1 MRGDIRRVAI
11 YTYDAIV
18 RRGQRQQ
25 GRVEAEHRDDAIR
38 QLSKIGLHVVELQEV
53 KSSIWTKEISFT
65 QRTVKLVDFVAFARQ
80 FATLVRAGLPLVDA
94 LQVLVAQTRSKPLQA
109 ALSDVVQRVIEG
121 NSLSDSFSHHPRVFP
136 SLFVHMTHAG
146 EVSGTLDEV
155 LESTATLIEKQY
167 QTTEKIKSA
176 MIYPISVGVFSV
188 LVTVFLLVKVLP
200 MFVSEFQQEKLTLP
214 LPTRIVLG
222 VSHFLTHQ
230 WYVCPALLVLAVGT
244 CLWMVR
250 SPRALYL
257 RDKWLLRVPVFGSLL
272 QKDSVARLCRT
283 LSLLFRSAV
292 PTLQAMGITA
302 DVVQNRYIANTL
314 RESREQLRAG
324 ESMVGPFEASDAFPP
339 MVTQMIHVGERTGNL
354 DEMLSKVADFYEAE
368 VATMVD
374 RLKQLMEP
382 VMIAILAVVVGS
394 IVLAA
399 ILPMFSL
406 YQGLN

>member
-1 MRGDIRRVAI
+1 MAI
-11 YTYDAIV
+11 YAYDAIV

-38 QLSKIGLHVVELQEV
+38 QLSRSGLHVVELHEV
-53 KSSIWTKEISFT
+53 KNSVWTKEFSFA
-65 QRTVKLVDFVAFARQ
+65 QGKVKQADFVAFGRQ

-94 LQVLVAQTRSKPLQA
+94 LQVLVEQTRSKPLQG
-109 ALSDVVQRVIEG
+109 ALSDVVQRVTEG
-121 NSLSDSFSHHPRVFP
+121 NALSDSLAQHPRVFP
-136 SLFVHMTHAG
+136 SIFVHMARAG

-155 LESTATLIEKQY
+155 LESTATLVEKQY

-176 MIYPISVGVFSV
+176 MIYPISVCVFSV
-188 LVTVFLLVKVLP
+188 LVTLFLLVKVLP
-200 MFVSEFQQEKLTLP
+200 MFVSEFQQEHLILP

-222 VSHFLTHQ
+222 ASHLLTHQ
-230 WYVCPALLVLAVGT
+230 WYIFLAVLVVVVGLF
-244 CLWMVR
+244 LWVAR
-250 SPRALYL
+250 SPRALYQK
-257 RDKWLLRVPVFGSLL
+257 DKWLLRLPVFGPLL
-272 QKDSVARLCRT
+272 QKNSVARMGRT

-292 PTLQAMGITA
+292 PTLQAMSITA
-302 DVVQNRYIANTL
+302 DVVQNRYVANTL
-314 RESREQLRAG
+314 RESRERLRSG
-324 ESMVGPFEASDAFPP
+324 ESMVAPFEANDAFPP
-339 MVTQMIHVGERTGNL
+339 LVTQMIHVGERTGNL

-374 RLKQLMEP
+374 RLKQLIEP
-382 VMIAILAVVVGS
+382 IMIAVLAVVVGS